1 MKKSKSANPTLPAAT
16 SGFRSPTESS
26 KSERP
31 GRSAPLA
38 GAEGGSVNAYLSRL
52 RSATLLT
59 REDEVELCQRIEAA
73 REQVRKAVLESPTA
87 VQDVIELGTRLK
99 ARDLHISELTSDFAQ
114 EDEQQD
120 EELASRCLLGAIEE
134 AERCEH
140 EIRELQREQTRATG
154 ERKRQI
160 RQSMAA
166 AKAKAARKLESLQL
180 SDKAIHLMAA
190 EQKRRHLGLT
200 NGESKRPARGDAKQ
214 LEATYERILA
224 GERLAQRAKA
234 ELVEANLRLVVSIAK
249 KYMNRGLPF
258 LDLIQE
264 GNIGLM
270 RAVDKFEYRRG
281 YKFSTYGTWWIRQA
295 ITRGLADQARTIRIP
310 VHMLENTNRVMH
322 TSRRL
327 VQELGREPTAE
338 EIAAKLEWPLAQV
351 HGVLG
356 LVKEPLSLETPY
368 GEEGDTQLGD
378 LVEDRNAE
386 SPVDV
391 AVERDLR
398 QLTLDALECLTLRER
413 KVIRMRFGID
423 EKSEHT
429 LEEIGQEF
437 NVTRERIRQIEAKAV
452 KKLQQPMRSK
462 LLKDLV

>member
-1 MKKSKSANPTLPAAT
+1 H
-16 SGFRSPTESS
+16 G
-26 KSERP
+26 
-31 GRSAPLA
+31 
-38 GAEGGSVNAYLSRL
+38 GAR
-52 RSATLLT
+52 
-59 REDEVELCQRIEAA
+59 Q
-73 REQVRKAVLESPTA
+73 
-87 VQDVIELGTRLK
+87 
-99 ARDLHISELTSDFAQ
+99 
-114 EDEQQD
+114 
-120 EELASRCLLGAIEE
+120 LAS
-134 AERCEH
+134 
-140 EIRELQREQTRATG
+140 
-154 ERKRQI
+154 
-160 RQSMAA
+160 
-166 AKAKAARKLESLQL
+166 
-180 SDKAIHLMAA
+180 
-190 EQKRRHLGLT
+190 
-200 NGESKRPARGDAKQ
+200 
-214 LEATYERILA
+214 TYERILS
-224 GERLAQRAKA
+224 GERMAQRAKA
-234 ELVEANLRLVVSIAK
+234 EMVEANLRLVISIAK

-437 NVTRERIRQIEAKAV
+437 NVTRERIRQ
-452 KKLQQPMRSK
+452 
-462 LLKDLV
+462 